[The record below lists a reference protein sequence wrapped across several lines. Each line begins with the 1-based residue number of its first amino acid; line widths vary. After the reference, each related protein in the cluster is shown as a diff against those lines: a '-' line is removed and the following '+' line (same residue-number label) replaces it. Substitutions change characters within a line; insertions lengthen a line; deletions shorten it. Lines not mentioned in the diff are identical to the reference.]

1 MYFRFPLLLLI
12 IVAGLVGIIIFKD
25 RLDDRVS
32 AANKAEP
39 VKIPF
44 AAETSEIPEDISNT
58 HLTALQS
65 ISSSDLR
72 RHVVFLADDSLQG
85 RDTGSRG
92 ARIAALY
99 ISSQFDKF
107 GLRPVGENGS
117 YYQPVYLSE
126 KKISADSEFK
136 IEIDGEMVPLKY
148 KDDFLVVT
156 PPNQSGVEV
165 THNLIVTAC
174 GIQASEYEYDDFK
187 NLDVKGRATIYVIG
201 EPPSEDEKYFKGSK
215 ASQFLNDSTKR
226 RTAKENG
233 AAVAIGVVLPELFE
247 QISWGGIQNFY
258 ARSKI
263 SLKNDVSTAG
273 EDFVAIILH
282 PDAGEL
288 LFAGAERSFSDI
300 KKTASEGTIQS
311 FEMNKKIQMKLIVEH
326 KQIEDSNVAGFLEGS
341 DPVLKSEVIVFTAH
355 YDHVGIGTPVKGDS
369 IYNGAADNASGT
381 SGLMELAEAF
391 SLLPQRPK
399 RSMLFLAVTAE
410 EKGLLGSEF
419 YVQNPIF
426 PLVKTLANFNLDMI
440 GIGDTTGVVVYG
452 IERSSLGDMITRA
465 VKEVGL
471 KIIPEELPEQRIFYR
486 SDQFSFV
493 KRGIPSIMPGFGIRR
508 EWFANFNKFYHQPSD
523 DANLSYFNFGY
534 MKKNVQA
541 IFLAGLWIADAE
553 KPPSWTPGDEFEN
566 AREAKKK

>member
-1 MYFRFPLLLLI
+1 MYFKFPLLLLI
-12 IVAGLVGIIIFKD
+12 LVAGLVGIIIFKD
-25 RLDDRVS
+25 HLDDRVS

-39 VKIPF
+39 VKISS
-44 AAETSEIPEDISNT
+44 AEIPEISEDISAT
-58 HLTALQS
+58 HLAALQS
-65 ISSSDLR
+65 IGSSDLR
-72 RHVVFLADDSLQG
+72 RHVVFLADDSLEG

-107 GLRPVGENGS
+107 GLRPAGEDGS
-117 YYQPVYLSE
+117 YYQPVYLNE
-126 KKISADSEFK
+126 KKISPDSEFK
-136 IEIDGEMVPLKY
+136 IEIDGEMIPLKY
-148 KDDFLVVT
+148 KEDFLVVT
-156 PPNQSGVEV
+156 APNQSGVEV
-165 THNLIVTAC
+165 TRDLIFTAF

-187 NLDVKGRATIYVIG
+187 NLDVKGKATIYVSG
-201 EPPSEDEKYFKGSK
+201 EPPSEDEEYFEGSE
-215 ASQFLNDSTKR
+215 ASQYSNPSTKR

-233 AAVAIGVVLPELFE
+233 AAVTIGIALPELLE

-258 ARSKI
+258 ARSKM
-263 SLKNDVSTAG
+263 SLKNDASTAG
-273 EDFVAIILH
+273 EDFAAIVLH

-300 KKTASEGTIQS
+300 KKTALEGTIQP
-311 FEMNKKIQMKLIVEH
+311 FQMNKKIQMKLIVENR
-326 KQIEDSNVAGFLEGS
+326 QIEDNNVAGFLEGS
-341 DPVLKSEVIVFTAH
+341 DPELKSEVIVFTAH

-471 KIIPEELPEQRIFYR
+471 KIIPDELPERRIFYR

-493 KRGIPSIMPGFGIRR
+493 KRGIPAIMPGFGIRR

-541 IFLAGLWIADAE
+541 IFLAGLWVANAE
-553 KPPSWTPGDEFEN
+553 KSPTWTPGDEFEN
-566 AREAKKK
+566 AREEKKK

>member
-1 MYFRFPLLLLI
+1 MYFKFPLLLLI
-12 IVAGLVGIIIFKD
+12 LVAGLVGIIIFKD
-25 RLDDRVS
+25 HLDDRVS

-39 VKIPF
+39 VKISS
-44 AAETSEIPEDISNT
+44 AEIPEISEDISAT
-58 HLTALQS
+58 HLAALQS
-65 ISSSDLR
+65 IGSSDLR
-72 RHVVFLADDSLQG
+72 RHVVFLADDSLEG

-107 GLRPVGENGS
+107 GLRPAGEDGS
-117 YYQPVYLSE
+117 YYQPVYLNE
-126 KKISADSEFK
+126 KKISPDSEFK
-136 IEIDGEMVPLKY
+136 IEIDGEMIPLKY
-148 KDDFLVVT
+148 KEDFLVVT
-156 PPNQSGVEV
+156 APNQSGVEV
-165 THNLIVTAC
+165 TRDLIFTAF

-187 NLDVKGRATIYVIG
+187 NLDVKGKATIYVSG
-201 EPPSEDEKYFKGSK
+201 EPPSEDEEYFEGSE
-215 ASQFLNDSTKR
+215 ASQYSNPSTKR

-233 AAVAIGVVLPELFE
+233 AAVTIGIALPELLE

-258 ARSKI
+258 ARSKM
-263 SLKNDVSTAG
+263 SLKNNASTAG
-273 EDFVAIILH
+273 EDFAAIVLH

-300 KKTASEGTIQS
+300 KKTALEGTIQP
-311 FEMNKKIQMKLIVEH
+311 FQMNKKIQMKLIVENR
-326 KQIEDSNVAGFLEGS
+326 QIEDNNVAGFLEGS
-341 DPVLKSEVIVFTAH
+341 DPELKSEVIVFTAH

-471 KIIPEELPEQRIFYR
+471 KIIPDELPERRIFYR

-493 KRGIPSIMPGFGIRR
+493 KRGIPAIMPGFGIRR

-541 IFLAGLWIADAE
+541 IFLAGLWVANAE
-553 KPPSWTPGDEFEN
+553 KSPTWTPGDEFEN
-566 AREAKKK
+566 AREEKKK

>member
-1 MYFRFPLLLLI
+1 MTRDLI
-12 IVAGLVGIIIFKD
+12 F
-25 RLDDRVS
+25 
-32 AANKAEP
+32 
-39 VKIPF
+39 
-44 AAETSEIPEDISNT
+44 
-58 HLTALQS
+58 TA
-65 ISSSDLR
+65 
-72 RHVVFLADDSLQG
+72 F
-85 RDTGSRG
+85 
-92 ARIAALY
+92 
-99 ISSQFDKF
+99 
-107 GLRPVGENGS
+107 
-117 YYQPVYLSE
+117 
-126 KKISADSEFK
+126 
-136 IEIDGEMVPLKY
+136 
-148 KDDFLVVT
+148 
-156 PPNQSGVEV
+156 
-165 THNLIVTAC
+165 

-187 NLDVKGRATIYVIG
+187 NLDVKGKATIYVSG
-201 EPPSEDEKYFKGSK
+201 EQPSEDEKYFKGSR
-215 ASQFLNDSTKR
+215 ASQYSNPSTKR
-226 RTAKENG
+226 RTAKEKG
-233 AAVAIGVVLPELFE
+233 AAVTIGIVLPELLE
-247 QISWGGIQNFY
+247 QISWGGIQNLY

-263 SLKNDVSTAG
+263 SLRNDASTAG
-273 EDFVAIILH
+273 EDFAAVVLH

-300 KKTASEGTIQS
+300 KKTALEGTIQP
-311 FEMNKKIQMKLIVEH
+311 FQMNKKIQMKLIVENR
-326 KQIEDSNVAGFLEGS
+326 QIEDNNVAGFLEGS
-341 DPVLKSEVIVFTAH
+341 DPELKSEVIVFTAH

-471 KIIPEELPEQRIFYR
+471 KIIPDELPERRIFYR

-493 KRGIPSIMPGFGIRR
+493 KRGIPAIMPGFGIRR

-541 IFLAGLWIADAE
+541 IFLAGLWVANAE
-553 KPPSWTPGDEFEN
+553 KSPTWTPGDEFEN
-566 AREAKKK
+566 AREEKKK

>member
-12 IVAGLVGIIIFKD
+12 LVAGLVGIIIFKD
-25 RLDDRVS
+25 HLDDRVS

-39 VKIPF
+39 VKIPS
-44 AAETSEIPEDISNT
+44 AEIPEISEDISAT
-58 HLTALQS
+58 HLAALQS
-65 ISSSDLR
+65 IGSSDLR
-72 RHVVFLADDSLQG
+72 RHVVFLADDSLEG

-107 GLRPVGENGS
+107 GLRPAGEDGS
-117 YYQPVYLSE
+117 YYQPVYLNE
-126 KKISADSEFK
+126 KKISPDSEFK
-136 IEIDGEMVPLKY
+136 IEIDGEMIPLKY

-156 PPNQSGVEV
+156 APNQSGVEV
-165 THNLIVTAC
+165 TRDLIFTAF

-187 NLDVKGRATIYVIG
+187 NLDVKGKATIYVSG
-201 EPPSEDEKYFKGSK
+201 EPPSEDEKYFKGSR
-215 ASQFLNDSTKR
+215 ATQYSNPSTKR

-233 AAVAIGVVLPELFE
+233 AAVTIGIALPELLE
-247 QISWGGIQNFY
+247 QISWGGIQNLY

-263 SLKNDVSTAG
+263 SLKNNASTAG
-273 EDFVAIILH
+273 EDFAAVVLH

-288 LFAGAERSFSDI
+288 LFAGAEPSFSDI
-300 KKTASEGTIQS
+300 KKTASDGTIQS
-311 FEMNKKIQMKLIVEH
+311 FEMNKKVQMKFIVEN

-341 DPVLKSEVIVFTAH
+341 DPELKSQVIVFTAH

-471 KIIPEELPEQRIFYR
+471 KIIPDELPEQRIFYR

-493 KRGIPSIMPGFGIRR
+493 KRGIPAIMPGFGIRR

-541 IFLAGLWIADAE
+541 IFLAGLWVANAE
-553 KPPSWTPGDEFEN
+553 KSPTWTPGDEFEN
-566 AREAKKK
+566 AREEKKK